1 MSRTKRHS
9 FTPAVSVP
17 GFAPPNGS
25 FWLFAYGSLMWA
37 PAFRYQE
44 RCQAVLDGYHR
55 ALCVYSW
62 VYRGTEASP
71 GLVFGLDRG
80 GITKGIAYRIRA
92 IDAKAVYEAVHA
104 REMVTA
110 VYRPAWVRC
119 RLPGTGRAA
128 VTALTYIA
136 NPSHRQYAGRLSD
149 KMSLDLVQSGA
160 GCAGPCTDYIE
171 STADHLRALG
181 IRDLALERIVRRL
194 G

>member
-1 MSRTKRHS
+1 MRDSLV
-9 FTPAVSVP
+9 PAAGVP
-17 GFAPPNGS
+17 GFPSPKGN
-25 FWLFAYGSLMWA
+25 FWLFAYGSLMWQ
-37 PAFRYQE
+37 PFFRYQE
-44 RCQAVLDGYHR
+44 RRQAVLDGYHR

-62 VYRGTEASP
+62 VYRGTEANP

-92 IDAKAVYEAVHA
+92 VDAKAVYERVHA

-119 RLPGTGRAA
+119 RLPGTGRTS
-128 VTALTYIA
+128 VTALTYVA
-136 NPSHRQYAGRLSD
+136 DTAHRQYAGRLSD
-149 KMSLDLVQSGA
+149 AATFNLVRAGV

>member
-1 MSRTKRHS
+1 MRDTLV
-9 FTPAVSVP
+9 PAAGMP
-17 GFAPPNGS
+17 GFQPPTGG
-25 FWLFAYGSLMWA
+25 FWLFAYGSLMWQ
-37 PAFRYQE
+37 PIFRYQE
-44 RCQAVLDGYHR
+44 RRQAVLDGYHR
-55 ALCVYSW
+55 ALCVFSW
-62 VYRGTEASP
+62 VYRGTEANP

-136 NPSHRQYAGRLSD
+136 NPSHRQYAGRLRD
-149 KMSLDLVQSGA
+149 AVALDLVQTGI
-160 GCAGPCTDYIE
+160 GCAGPCRDYIE

-181 IRDLALERIVRRL
+181 IRDLALERIRRRL

>member
-1 MSRTKRHS
+1 MSETKRHS
-9 FTPAVSVP
+9 FTPAASVP
-17 GFAPPNGS
+17 GFAAPTGS
-25 FWLFAYGSLMWA
+25 FWLFAYGSLMWQ
-37 PAFRYQE
+37 PNFRYQE
-44 RCQAVLDGYHR
+44 RRQALLDGYHR

-62 VYRGTEASP
+62 VYRGTEMNP

-92 IDAKAVYEAVHA
+92 IDAKAVYEAVHV

-119 RLPGTGRAA
+119 GLPGTGRAP
-128 VTALTYIA
+128 VTALTYVA
-136 NPSHRQYAGRLSD
+136 DTAHRQYAGRLSD
-149 KMSLDLVQSGA
+149 AVALDLVQTGA

-194 G
+194 D